1 MSKTLYQNIALF
13 FRYNTVALIASA
25 VDFVGFFMLFEVL
38 NIWYVLSASI
48 SASLGGLTAFLMNWK
63 WVFKSQNEN
72 WGFQFTKYIIA
83 WGGSISLNI
92 YGLYLLVENS
102 EINEIVAKIIVSVM
116 VGFFYNFF
124 VSKNIVFK

>member
-1 MSKTLYQNIALF
+1 MSKTFTQNIALF

-25 VDFVGFFMLFEVL
+25 VDFMCFFLLFEVF
-38 NIWYVLSASI
+38 NVWYLLSASI
-48 SASLGGLTAFLMNWK
+48 SASLGGLTAFMLNWK
-63 WVFKSQNEN
+63 WVFKSQAKT
-72 WGFQFTKYIIA
+72 WRLQLTKYIIA
-83 WGGSISLNI
+83 WGGSILLNV

>member
-1 MSKTLYQNIALF
+1 MSKTLSQNIALF
-13 FRYNTVALIASA
+13 FRYNTVAIIASA
-25 VDFVGFFMLFEVL
+25 VDFVGFFMLFEVF
-38 NIWYVLSASI
+38 NVWYVLSASI

-63 WVFKSQNEN
+63 WVFKSQTKN
-72 WGFQFTKYIIA
+72 WGGQFIKYTIA
-83 WGGSISLNI
+83 WGGSILLNI